1 MGYPWD
7 ILVISLGYLGDIFG
21 KSWGYL
27 WGYLGDNLVMSW
39 WYLLDILVISW
50 VYLGDIFGISWLYP
64 WGYLCDSVCLACPQ
78 LRKLP
83 LHSLSV
89 SLPQP
94 PCQIFQ
100 LIIYSTLH
108 CRPVHCIYFSDA
120 FHWQMQWNVHPV
132 HCEVAVQ
139 CSVYWNVGA
148 AIRWKGWMA
157 RADKENIL
165 IANKEF
171 THPVRI

>member
-27 WGYLGDNLVMSW
+27 WGCLGDNLVMSW

-50 VYLGDIFGISWLYP
+50 VYFGDIFGISWLYP

-108 CRPVHCIYFSDA
+108 CRPVHCICCRPELCAILVMHSIDKCSEMCI
-120 FHWQMQWNVHPV
+120 QCIVKLQ
-132 HCEVAVQ
+132 CGAVYIEMWVRP
-139 CSVYWNVGA
+139 SVERVGWPEL
-148 AIRWKGWMA
+148 IRK
-157 RADKENIL
+157 I
-165 IANKEF
+165 F
-171 THPVRI
+171 

>member
-1 MGYPWD
+1 MHIYCPD
-7 ILVISLGYLGDIFG
+7 KVTLIMPNLKVISRFTKWDAIWGLIIFWRPAAASVHSGYLGDIFG
-21 KSWGYL
+21 K
-27 WGYLGDNLVMSW
+27 YLGYFW
-39 WYLLDILVISW
+39 
-50 VYLGDIFGISWLYP
+50 
-64 WGYLCDSVCLACPQ
+64 DSVCLACPQ

-148 AIRWKGWMA
+148 AVRWKGWMA